1 MAHYSKRTEAGPLEL
16 FADHIE
22 GIVRSLLRLGRSSLR
37 VAAGRVDQAEKLLAE
52 CYPALEPS
60 LFARWARPLWL

>member
-16 FADHIE
+16 FADHIG
-22 GIVRSLLRLGRSSLR
+22 GIVSSLLRLGRSSLR

-52 CYPALEPS
+52 CYPGLEPS
-60 LFARWARPLWL
+60 LFAR